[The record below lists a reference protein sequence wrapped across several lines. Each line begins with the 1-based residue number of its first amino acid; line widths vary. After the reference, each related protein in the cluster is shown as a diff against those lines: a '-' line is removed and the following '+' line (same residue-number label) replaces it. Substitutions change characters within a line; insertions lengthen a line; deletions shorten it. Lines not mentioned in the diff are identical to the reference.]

1 MADFHL
7 SGFVADD
14 GTTIGIAVLTDT
26 TVLRAVA
33 LGRLDT
39 PVDISTWLLALSKHP
54 HPDEAASA
62 LVATHGGDAIFQPI
76 TLEVAVLLP
85 HYNPAQPVG
94 EA

>member
-14 GTTIGIAVLTDT
+14 GTTIGIAVLTDN

-39 PVDISTWLLALSKHP
+39 PVDITTWVRALSMHP
-54 HPDEAASA
+54 HPDAAASE
-62 LVATHGGDAIFQPI
+62 LLSIHGGDAIFQPI
-76 TLEVAVLLP
+76 NLEVAVVLP
-85 HYNPAQPVG
+85 HLNPAQPVA